1 MITSFVNIM
10 TIIPYIYNHCRIMIN
25 EDNLPPFIY
34 LLFLVF
40 TTQNFMR
47 SVRAK
52 NPVNKKA
59 KRRFMSLYNFVKCEL
74 NQRLGSTRTFARTF
88 DILRN
93 YLKHNDRMFG
103 CWNDDKKVYY
113 YEVIPWTDE
122 EIQVWKLILFYA
134 SQMVDFIPKVDD
146 EELLSKLKSEVE
158 SLRRKEYRETAATKS
173 TKWKKNKQTVICQ
186 ICEFHGDPKDP
197 SKTCKCCSE
206 CRSTDADCKRCRI
219 CGQHDSTKC
228 TCCKICNTR
237 AEYCQ
242 KCQECNEHE
251 CSCEFEP

>member
-122 EIQVWKLILFYA
+122 EIQVW
-134 SQMVDFIPKVDD
+134 
-146 EELLSKLKSEVE
+146 
-158 SLRRKEYRETAATKS
+158 
-173 TKWKKNKQTVICQ
+173 N
-186 ICEFHGDPKDP
+186 
-197 SKTCKCCSE
+197 
-206 CRSTDADCKRCRI
+206 
-219 CGQHDSTKC
+219 
-228 TCCKICNTR
+228 
-237 AEYCQ
+237 
-242 KCQECNEHE
+242 
-251 CSCEFEP
+251 